1 MQPKYAIY
9 ATMLDAFAWYK
20 KSEADGAL
28 EEFLGKVNRVPF
40 EKTDAILR
48 GMAFEDLVDDSLRLG
63 IPEGLPDPLTV
74 HDTKCSLDILRTF
87 RDRLLGAVRQV
98 YVESILPT
106 RFGPVKVYGKVDEI
120 LRDTAFDI
128 KTTGKYE
135 FPKYL
140 RNWQHPVYL
149 EALQKEGVR
158 RFVYLATDFREVYEE
173 EYSYNSADTDRLISE
188 LGHLVETLEA
198 QRERITDRKVFCQD
212 LGVAAY

>member
-1 MQPKYAIY
+1 MSPKYAVY

-28 EEFLGKVNRVPF
+28 QEFLDKVNRVPF
-40 EKTDAILR
+40 EKTDPILR
-48 GMAFEDLVDDSLRLG
+48 GMAFEDMVDHALKMG
-63 IPEGLPDPLTV
+63 IPADLPDPIHV
-74 HDTKCSLDILRTF
+74 HDVKCPSDILRVF
-87 RDRLLGAVRQV
+87 VERLQGAVRQV
-98 YVESILPT
+98 HVETVIDT
-106 RFGPVKVYGKVDEI
+106 RYGPVKVYGKVDEI

-149 EALQKEGVR
+149 EALKKEGIR

-173 EYSYNSADTDRLISE
+173 EYTHNSADTDRLISE
-188 LGHLVETLEA
+188 VSHLVETLES
-198 QRERITDRKVFCQD
+198 QREKITDRKVF
-212 LGVAAY
+212 GG

>member
-1 MQPKYAIY
+1 MQAKYAIY
-9 ATMLDAFAWYK
+9 ATLLDAFAWYK

-48 GMAFEDLVDDSLRLG
+48 GMAFETLVDDALKMG
-63 IPEGLPDPLTV
+63 IPEGLPDLRV
-74 HDTKCSLDILRTF
+74 HDVKCSVEILRTF
-87 RDRLLGAVRQV
+87 TERLQGSVRQV
-98 YVESILPT
+98 YVESILDT

-149 EALQKEGVR
+149 EALQREGVT

-173 EYSYNSADTDRLISE
+173 EYTYNSADTDRLISE
-188 LGHLVETLEA
+188 VSHLVETLEA
-198 QRERITDRKVFCQD
+198 QRDRITDRKVFCLPE